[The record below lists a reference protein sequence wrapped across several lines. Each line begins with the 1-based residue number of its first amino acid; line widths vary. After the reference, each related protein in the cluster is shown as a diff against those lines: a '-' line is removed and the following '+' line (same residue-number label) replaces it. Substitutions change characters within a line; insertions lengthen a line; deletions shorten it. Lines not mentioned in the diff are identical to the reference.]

1 MRETA
6 RHQPTTS
13 GSSSFSLQT
22 ITQENPLRLQLKE
35 EWTEYRNHLGYMCAT
50 PKSLCEFMY
59 VEGYGVKP
67 GEGDSQKLFVLGKLF
82 LTAAT
87 MMYVCLFWFALRV
100 LNPYYEP
107 RCTTRSCV

>member
-6 RHQPTTS
+6 RHQPTIS
-13 GSSSFSLQT
+13 FLRSSSFSLQT

-59 VEGYGVKP
+59 VEAIWDKARRGGLSKTVRTRKTLPYRC
-67 GEGDSQKLFVLGKLF
+67 DND
-82 LTAAT
+82 
-87 MMYVCLFWFALRV
+87 VCLPV
-100 LNPYYEP
+100 LV
-107 RCTTRSCV
+107 RIACSQSLL